1 MCVCYSVNQHMPAVV
16 YHTGCFIDRLV
27 SDKCPPNSPYL
38 FYKSKRRENRAPW
51 QNPAKGPGVS
61 SLDSQATGMQRLR
74 RRMGGPGLQGQGA
87 GEVAEQTE
95 EIP

>member
-1 MCVCYSVNQHMPAVV
+1 MPAVV
-16 YHTGCFIDRLV
+16 YHTGCFIDGLV
-27 SDKCPPNSPYL
+27 SDKCPPPNSPYL

-51 QNPAKGPGVS
+51 QHPAKGPGVS

-74 RRMGGPGLQGQGA
+74 RMMGDPGLQGQGA
-87 GEVAEQTE
+87 GEVAKQTE